1 MMFSACEWG
10 ERGRG
15 GEDASQQY
23 ELQLICLYKV
33 QADSE
38 HCMKSKRAN
47 QPASESRFDLLGERL
62 KELRNLRRISQVDLA
77 RRLTIGQTAL
87 SHAETRSDMKLST
100 LAGYIEALGGRLE
113 LSAHFDDLGAQDLLS
128 ERAIELP
135 IPPADQLA
143 LPGFEAVPST
153 GRDVVLSI
161 RPQFAEKILAG
172 TKTVEL
178 RRRFSG
184 AVPPGAM
191 ACIYSTTPTR
201 ALTGTATISAVEKMS
216 IPALWK
222 EYKGAAAIPRPEF
235 DSYFQGV
242 DVGYA
247 ILLTSPRSFQRPIP
261 LSELRS
267 ACDFEP
273 PQSYFYATPQLS
285 KLVHGEWAKAPN

>member
-1 MMFSACEWG
+1 MKKRLPRSATET
-10 ERGRG
+10 
-15 GEDASQQY
+15 
-23 ELQLICLYKV
+23 
-33 QADSE
+33 
-38 HCMKSKRAN
+38 
-47 QPASESRFDLLGERL
+47 RFDLLGERL

-77 RRLTIGQTAL
+77 KRLGIGQTAL

-100 LAGYIEALGGRLE
+100 LAGYVEALGGRLD
-113 LSAHFDDLGAQDLLS
+113 LNAYFDDLGLQNLLS
-128 ERAIELP
+128 DRTIELP
-135 IPPADQLA
+135 ALPADQLS
-143 LPGFEAVPST
+143 LPGFEAVPSA

-178 RRRFSG
+178 RRRFSE

-201 ALTGTATISAVEKMS
+201 ALTGMATISAVEKMS
-216 IPALWK
+216 IPALWR
-222 EYKGAAAIPRPEF
+222 EYKAAAAIRRPEF

-242 DVGYA
+242 DLGYA
-247 ILLTSPRSFQRPIP
+247 ILLTSPRAFQRPIP

-267 ACDFEP
+267 ICDFEP

-285 KLVHGEWAKAPN
+285 KLVHGEWAKTPN